1 MDLKRK
7 RMTIADF
14 AALAGLALLAVGCWM
29 AWRPLGLIVPGV
41 LLMVYGVLAGLNERG
56 EQ

>member
-7 RMTIADF
+7 RMTMADF
-14 AALAGLALLAVGCWM
+14 AAVAGLALLGVGCWM

-56 EQ
+56 EA